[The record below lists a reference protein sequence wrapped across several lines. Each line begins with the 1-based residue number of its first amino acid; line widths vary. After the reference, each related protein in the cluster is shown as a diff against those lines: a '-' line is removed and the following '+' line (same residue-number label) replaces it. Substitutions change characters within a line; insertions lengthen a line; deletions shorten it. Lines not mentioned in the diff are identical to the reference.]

1 MQKYILRRIVQA
13 LPTLLGITFIVY
25 FIMLLVPGDPVSLLA
40 FDPTLRQDER
50 DRLARQL
57 GVNDPFILQYLR
69 WLIGDDWMM
78 VDTNADGEVDAW
90 GDNYGILRGD
100 FGTSFKFRGSNPL
113 TLIAER
119 LGATIEL
126 NIAVL
131 LVGLTS
137 GITIGVLAAV
147 SRGGWFDKSTRV
159 LAVVGDSVPAFWLGL
174 MVLVFFGIALPRDI
188 LEPMGIGNGSPL
200 LPMGGRCPPVRG
212 GCPPIFLRI
221 HFLILPTAVSAFGVI
236 AVWSRYMRASM
247 LETINADFMRTAR
260 AKGLNHSQVWFR
272 HGLRNAILP
281 FAVFLGPT
289 FVGLLGGSVII
300 ERIFTWPGVGLLTF
314 DALVSRDYPMVMA
327 NVMIA
332 SVLTVLGYILSDI
345 LYAIFDPR
353 VRF

>member
-1 MQKYILRRIVQA
+1 MQKYIIRRVVQA
-13 LPTLLGITFIVY
+13 IPTLLGITLIVY
-25 FIMLLVPGDPVSLLA
+25 FIMLLAPGDPVSLLA
-40 FDPTLRQDER
+40 FDPTIRQDER
-50 DRLARQL
+50 ERLASQL

-78 VDTNADGEVDAW
+78 VDTNFDGEADAW

-100 FGTSFKFRGSNPL
+100 FGASFKFRGSNPL
-113 TLIAER
+113 TLIGER

-131 LVGLTS
+131 LVGLS
-137 GITIGVLAAV
+137 GGITIGVLAAV
-147 SRGGWFDKSTRV
+147 YRGRFFDKFTRIF
-159 LAVVGDSVPAFWLGL
+159 AVIGDSVPAFWLGL
-174 MVLVFFGIALPRDI
+174 MALVFVGIVLPRDI
-188 LEPMGIGNGSPL
+188 LEGMGIGDGSPI

-212 GCPPIFLRI
+212 GCPPIYERI
-221 HFLILPTAVSAFGVI
+221 QYLILPTAVSAFGVM

-247 LETINADFMRTAR
+247 LETINSDYMRTAR
-260 AKGLNHSQVWFR
+260 AKGLTRFQVWFR

-281 FAVFLGPT
+281 FTVFLGPT

-314 DALVSRDYPMVMA
+314 DALLSRDHPVIMA
-327 NVMIA
+327 SVIIT
-332 SVLTVLGYILSDI
+332 SVLTVIGFIISDV

-353 VRF
+353 IRF